1 MKSATLSVRKRFGNE
16 GRCTRD
22 HGASVKRRCLPPS
35 KKRKKK
41 REKVHTDV
49 STYRKFDEAPRSYR
63 LFLRS
68 FPLTDRPRSETERLK
83 FQNYD
88 APCLSSEGI
97 FSGQVTRSIIRFESG
112 SMSSEIRPKY
122 YNACQISGGA
132 MAREKAT
139 FARPSSPLYTRVHAY
154 RSRVV
159 RLTNAARERQM
170 RESAS
175 LLQVFTWNAIFTTG
189 VHTQRDA

>member
-1 MKSATLSVRKRFGNE
+1 MHAGSRSICQTVS
-16 GRCTRD
+16 
-22 HGASVKRRCLPPS
+22 PS
-35 KKRKKK
+35 LEKKGKK

-175 LLQVFTWNAIFTTG
+175 LFEVFTCNAIFTTG